1 MLTGPCIA
9 SAGGRG
15 DHGAA
20 PLIPVLQIR
29 LAHAEA
35 VGPAKIGPDRED
47 IDLLWGQVVSRLSR
61 SFWLAQITPVVGL
74 TANPAELQSPL
85 ATTIPFD
92 PPGQ

>member
-1 MLTGPCIA
+1 
-9 SAGGRG
+9 
-15 DHGAA
+15 
-20 PLIPVLQIR
+20 
-29 LAHAEA
+29 
-35 VGPAKIGPDRED
+35 
-47 IDLLWGQVVSRLSR
+47 LSR